1 MILGIGVDIIHL
13 PRIYSLIT
21 RNFPRQF
28 KRFVTRI
35 LDSDEIKEFYSIFPI
50 NNEGDNMIIDNYNH
64 PVVQYLAVR
73 WSIKEAAY
81 KALYPNYKAT
91 WKDLSVKKFEEKPH
105 LFIHKNVEL
114 KNIITHSSVSH
125 DGEYVIAQVLIECV

>member
-13 PRIYSLIT
+13 PRIYALIT

-50 NNEGDNMIIDNYNH
+50 YNEGDNMVIENYNH
-64 PVVQYLAVR
+64 PIVRYLAVR

-91 WKDLSVKKFEEKPH
+91 WKDLKTTFV
-105 LFIHKNVEL
+105 
-114 KNIITHSSVSH
+114 HS
-125 DGEYVIAQVLIECV
+125 QKC